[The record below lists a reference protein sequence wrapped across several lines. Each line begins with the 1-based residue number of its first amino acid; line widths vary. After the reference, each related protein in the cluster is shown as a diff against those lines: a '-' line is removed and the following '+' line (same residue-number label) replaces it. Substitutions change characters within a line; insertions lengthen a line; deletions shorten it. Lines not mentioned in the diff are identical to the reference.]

1 MSALARL
8 RAWQAE
14 QAALRQ
20 IVVEDGLPSAVREAG
35 GLSRYTWQAGELAE
49 IVEADGEA
57 WRYAYGAD
65 GRLLAVERNGQRWA
79 DYRYDAS
86 GRLSEV
92 QRADGPLAHAYDER
106 GRLQRTLR
114 GDASPLVYRW
124 QGERVLS
131 ARCDREESRF
141 HYDDQGRVV
150 GVDQQVDG
158 RQLSLRRSF
167 DQQGR
172 LAELVFPQWEQTIS
186 FAWDERGC
194 PAGIDWNG
202 QRIVA
207 FGNDPA
213 HRRTWQRGSDGVLLE
228 TWHEASSG
236 QAVDQRMTHAG
247 KLLWRCRLQRDEAF
261 RLIGE
266 GERTYA
272 YDAAGRLSEVRA
284 GERVWRYACD
294 ARDNPLPDPAVVQG
308 VEHDAAG
315 RIRLVRQGAVERVF
329 RHNQAGELLEVL
341 HDGRRVARCAYD
353 HKGRLVVK
361 AGPAGVERYLY
372 GPDDALL
379 AVADGEGRPQLIYLR
394 LPTGIV
400 GLIDFRAS
408 TAGRAVCL
416 HCDVHGNLIFA
427 GSAEGTA
434 AGTIAGPFASD
445 AFGLPLQ
452 TPDELP
458 YLYRARVWHA
468 DLGLYR
474 VGGRWYDPLLRRFL
488 TPDTCTGAPDDARLV
503 NPFRLA
509 GEQRMARAQI
519 LGDWLR
525 QPRLRNRW
533 AFCANDPVNRF
544 DPDGH
549 WSFGGVML
557 SVLGV
562 LWTLPNT
569 AFGLAVEVSCL
580 IGEVVRWLVW
590 LFSGGNASWQTP
602 GFDVAASGRLNAFA
616 LVFKGGWLG
625 SFENLL
631 GITFGN
637 VFFVNGEYEQHPD
650 WQRLPDPVTPSAYGG
665 TQTIAKSQALYEHE
679 LRHVNQYSWW
689 GPFFHLGLPLFG
701 VYEWDV
707 ILNGYQNASL
717 EEDARAHGGF

>member
-1 MSALARL
+1 MSAIGRL

-14 QAALRQ
+14 QAAARQ
-20 IVVEDGLPSAVREAG
+20 IVADGGLPSAVREGG
-35 GLSRYTWQAGELAE
+35 GLSRYAWQAGELAE
-49 IVEADGEA
+49 IVEPDGES
-57 WRYAYGAD
+57 WRYAYGED
-65 GRLLAVERNGQRWA
+65 GRLLAVDRNGRRWA
-79 DYRYDAS
+79 DYRYDAA

-92 QRADGPLAHAYDER
+92 QRPEGPLCHSYDEQ
-106 GRLQRTLR
+106 GRLVRTLR
-114 GDASPLVYRW
+114 GDASPFVYRW
-124 QGERVLS
+124 QAQRVVS
-131 ARCDREESRF
+131 ARSDREESRF

-150 GVDQQVDG
+150 GVDQRFDG
-158 RQLSLRRSF
+158 SALSLRFSF
-167 DQQGR
+167 DRQGR
-172 LAELVFPQWEQTIS
+172 LADIDFPQWRQTIA
-186 FAWDERGC
+186 FAWDERGR
-194 PAGIDWNG
+194 PAGVDWNG
-202 QRIVA
+202 QRIVSLGHDEA
-207 FGNDPA
+207 S
-213 HRRTWQRGSDGVLLE
+213 RRTWQRGIDGLQVDL
-228 TWHEASSG
+228 WHDASSG
-236 QAVDQRMTHAG
+236 QPIEQRIDQDGREIWA
-247 KLLWRCRLQRDEAF
+247 CRLVRDEAF
-261 RLIGE
+261 RLIAE
-266 GERTYA
+266 GDTAYA
-272 YDAAGRLSEVRA
+272 YDAAGRLSEVRS
-284 GERVWRYACD
+284 GEHVWRYACD
-294 ARDNPLPDPAVVQG
+294 TLDNPLVDAAVVG
-308 VEHDAAG
+308 RVDCDAAG
-315 RIRLVRQGAVERVF
+315 RVRLLCQGSVERVF

-361 AGPAGVERYLY
+361 SGSTGVERYLY

-408 TAGRAVCL
+408 AAGRPVCL
-416 HCDVHGNLIFA
+416 HCDVHGNLLFA
-427 GSAEGTA
+427 GQADGSIE
-434 AGTIAGPFASD
+434 GPFASD
-445 AFGLPLQ
+445 AFGVPRQ
-452 TPDELP
+452 TPDALP

-474 VGGRWYDPLLRRFL
+474 VGCRWYDPLLRRFL
-488 TPDTCTGAPDDARLV
+488 TPDTFTGAPDDARMV

-549 WSFGGVML
+549 WSFGGVLL
-557 SVLGV
+557 SLLGV

-569 AFGLAVEVSCL
+569 AFGLAVELSCL

-602 GFDVAASGRLNAFA
+602 GFDGAASGRLNAFA

-637 VFFVNGEYEQHPD
+637 VFFVNGAYEQHDD
-650 WQRLPDPVTPSAYGG
+650 WKNLPDPVAPPAYGG
-665 TQTIAKSQALYEHE
+665 AQTIPKSQALYEHE

-717 EEDARAHGGF
+717 EEDARVHAGF